1 MKAAVLFEAQTP
13 LQIEDVDLENPR
25 RGEVKVRIQAAGVC
39 HSDLH
44 YMTGDLQGKL
54 PAVLGHEGVGI
65 VERVGEGVTRVAP
78 GDSVIMTWRPR
89 CGDCEF
95 CTSGRPALCGLG
107 RVQGSTGGLPDGTS
121 RLSLQGQKIHHLMG
135 VSCFAEECVVSERSV
150 VKISPEI
157 PAEVAA
163 IAGCAVVTGV
173 GAALNLMKEATGDA
187 VVVIGAGGV
196 GLSAVMG
203 LNLIGAYPIIA
214 VDTVDARL
222 DLARQVGAT
231 HTINSS
237 DRDLGSALA
246 EICPGGPKWAMD
258 AVGIPQT
265 LSQAVEHVGTSGTVV
280 AVGLGRVGASFEVPI
295 NALVQQE
302 KRIIGSLYG
311 SSNTLVQLPK
321 ILDLYMAGRLP
332 LERLVGESY
341 GLSQINEAYEAL
353 RSGAPG
359 RSIIL
364 PSYTDEDY
372 LTDGAPRLV
381 ESSAAPLTTR
391 SM

>member
-13 LQIEDVDLENPR
+13 LRIEDVDLENPR

-44 YMTGDLQGKL
+44 YMNGDLQGKL

-65 VERVGEGVTRVAP
+65 VESVGEGVTRVAP
-78 GDSVIMTWRPR
+78 GDSVILTWRPR

-95 CTSGRPALCGLG
+95 CTSGRPALCALG
-107 RVQGSTGGLPDGTS
+107 RVQGATGGLPDGTS

-150 VKISPEI
+150 VKISPDVPPEI
-157 PAEVAA
+157 AA

-196 GLSAVMG
+196 GLSAIMG

-222 DLARQVGAT
+222 DLAREVGAT

-237 DRDLGSALA
+237 DRDLSSALA
-246 EICPGGPKWAMD
+246 EISPKGIKWAMD
-258 AVGIPQT
+258 AVGIRQT
-265 LSQAVEHVGTSGTVV
+265 LTQAVENVGISGTVV
-280 AVGLGRVGASFEVPI
+280 AVGLGRVGATFEVPI

-332 LERLVGESY
+332 LEKLVGEQY
-341 GLSQINEAYEAL
+341 PLSQINEAYDAL
-353 RSGAPG
+353 QSGAPG

-364 PSYTDEDY
+364 PSFTEENY
-372 LTDGAPRLV
+372 LMDSEPRLV